1 MLIPMSFTAPSV
13 FKTVIEV
20 VLLNSPF
27 SYLNLYQYVKGHLIS
42 ILKSNAKIQTFSDIP
57 KFIFLKNVNSLV
69 IGCKL
74 VSSHDEIFYKT
85 NIESIKYSTL
95 TYHFCGKLRSTE
107 PTFSLL

>member
-1 MLIPMSFTAPSV
+1 MSFTASSV

-20 VLLNSPF
+20 ALLNSPI
-27 SYLNLYQYVKGHLIS
+27 SPILNLYQYVKGHLIPV
-42 ILKSNAKIQTFSDIP
+42 LKSNAKIQTFSDIP
-57 KFIFLKNVNSLV
+57 KFILLKNVNSLV

-74 VSSHDEIFYKT
+74 VSFYDEIFYKT

-107 PTFSLL
+107 PTLSLL